1 MSKYIRPERKGQILF
16 IICILLAIII
26 GIIWNV
32 IEEDSRAVKPDI
44 TYPMT
49 NVNISW
55 EQTFHGG
62 AWNE

>member
-1 MSKYIRPERKGQILF
+1 MSKYIKNERKGQILF

-32 IEEDSRAVKPDI
+32 IEEDSRAVKPDM
-44 TYPMT
+44 TFPMT

>member
-1 MSKYIRPERKGQILF
+1 MSKYIKNERKGQILF

-26 GIIWNV
+26 GILWNV
-32 IEEDSRAVKPDI
+32 MEEDSRAVKPDM
-44 TYPMT
+44 TFPMT